1 MLVVLAVVAACL
13 WPTPAS
19 AAPTS
24 LVGTFRLTPG
34 QCSSSGASGTYFR
47 MILANGTPTGP
58 YLNNSDS
65 PCSDQ
70 SYTPLQPGTDGGLR
84 TGGYQP
90 VPSPA
95 FDKDGN
101 ALAKR
106 ITLPAK
112 FYGTGFATATNAVDP
127 QTKTKTTLPTVTANG
142 GSLTAD
148 LRSFAA
154 VWNNQY
160 FNQGSPKPDG
170 SLPGNTRTPK
180 GTYDR
185 ATGAFTLQWT
195 SQIVGGPFD
204 KFTGQWHLEGT
215 FVPSSSGAPAA
226 SGSTSGAAPPPAAA
240 PQQGGTTSLP
250 RTGSAGAPVLPGT
263 SAAPTAVT
271 TAEAPTTLT
280 SSEPVA
286 SVETTS
292 HSTWSVQWWLVLLA
306 VALALL
312 GFGVLDR
319 LQRKIAAAGDA
330 S

>member
-1 MLVVLAVVAACL
+1 MADVRAGCRRTSGRHL
-13 WPTPAS
+13 PA
-19 AAPTS
+19 
-24 LVGTFRLTPG
+24 R
-34 QCSSSGASGTYFR
+34 SGACAASGATGSYFR
-47 MILANGTPTGP
+47 MILANGSPTGP

-127 QTKTKTTLPTVTANG
+127 QTSARTTPPTVTAD
-142 GSLTAD
+142 GSRLTAD

-170 SLPGNTRTPK
+170 SLPGNTRPAT
-180 GTYDR
+180 GTYD
-185 ATGAFTLQWT
+185 ASTGAFTLEWT

-204 KFTGQWHLEGT
+204 KFTGQWHLQGT
-215 FVPSSSGAPAA
+215 FVPAA
-226 SGSTSGAAPPPAAA
+226 SGAAARPAAPGAGTTAVTAA
-240 PQQGGTTSLP
+240 PQSGSTTQAVP
-250 RTGSAGAPVLPGT
+250 RSGAAGAPVLPGAGT
-263 SAAPTAVT
+263 GPAASAAPTA
-271 TAEAPTTLT
+271 AGAAHAPTVLA

-286 SVETTS
+286 SVRTTR
-292 HSTWSVQWWLVLLA
+292 STSWSVQWWVVALA

-312 GFGVLDR
+312 GFGALHR
-319 LQRKIAAAGDA
+319 LQRSIAAAGEA
-330 S
+330 P